1 MGSTLQYTVST
12 QSVLI
17 STQSVHSQ
25 YTDPDKSCRPPPSS
39 SPSLS
44 SSFSRQ
50 RPIYPVSPASA
61 RQQVLI
67 LTVWRAPIPPGSHA
81 TRPIYALSGQRIAR
95 MEYTSAATVRA
106 HVWTLG
112 GLTTNVFTP
121 VYKQRIEKTTSPC

>member
-50 RPIYPVSPASA
+50 RPISPVSPASA

-67 LTVWRAPIPPGSHA
+67 LTVWRAPIPLGSHA
-81 TRPIYALSGQRIAR
+81 TRPMDALSDG
-95 MEYTSAATVRA
+95 MVKCTSAVTVLA
-106 HVWTLG
+106 HVWTLPPYG
-112 GLTTNVFTP
+112 ATSFATIVTTP
-121 VYKQRIEKTTSPC
+121 TT